1 MSSKLHNFR
10 LKDNFLRFYLKHI
23 FPNQEKI
30 KKNNI
35 SVPVNWSSILGLQ
48 FENLVLNNRKKIIEN
63 LNIPM
68 ENIVNE
74 NPYFQ
79 RSTKFQSGC
88 QIDYLIQT
96 RFSSLFL
103 CEIKFKKNEIGTEII
118 SEIEEKINKLKTPR
132 NFSIRPV
139 LIHVN
144 GLSDE
149 LLEKDY
155 FYKTIDF
162 SQMLE

>member
-1 MSSKLHNFR
+1 MLSREDHIVLLH
-10 LKDNFLRFYLKHI
+10 
-23 FPNQEKI
+23 PNY
-30 KKNNI
+30 
-35 SVPVNWSSILGLQ
+35 VA
-48 FENLVLNNRKKIIEN
+48 NLETPRAI
-63 LNIPM
+63 
-68 ENIVNE
+68 
-74 NPYFQ
+74 
-79 RSTKFQSGC
+79 GC